1 MANVLLV
8 EDVKAVRFALGAV
21 LRDRGHEVMEETDG
35 TAAIRATKEQ
45 KFDIVITDVFMPA
58 LDGLELIRYLRQVRP
73 ELKIIAISGGG
84 ARHTPEYAIDLASKL
99 GADIVM
105 QKPIEND
112 DLLASID
119 SLLETAA

>member
-8 EDVKAVRFALGAV
+8 EDTKVVRFALGAL
-21 LRDRGHEVMEETDG
+21 LRDQGHEVTEECDG
-35 TAAIRATKEQ
+35 TAAIRATKEEH
-45 KFDIVITDVFMPA
+45 FDIVVTDVFMPA
-58 LDGLELIRYLRQVRP
+58 LDGLELIRYLRQVHP
-73 ELKIIAISGGG
+73 ELKIIGISGGG
-84 ARHTPEYAIDLASKL
+84 ARHSPEYAIDLASKL

-119 SLLETAA
+119 SLLKAAA